1 MGNSHAVLWHS
12 RAFRHPDY
20 RLQVW
25 TATLQ
30 EEASEPRCGFSPDG
44 GEMDACL
51 FQTCIFS
58 LPAPPPGPR
67 WAHRYV
73 GIHNTNRSL
82 WLSRN
87 SRWKWSSEF
96 LLVALLHSSYVIG
109 CFYSISIVSL
119 TRSCTCVVHWQR
131 EDKPASKTCF
141 FQTIQFLKSAELS
154 LWSLFFNMFP
164 PARLAVL

>member
-1 MGNSHAVLWHS
+1 MLWYS

-119 TRSCTCVVHWQR
+119 TWARVSCTDSVKINQR
-131 EDKPASKTCF
+131 PKLVFCKQFSFWNLQSSVCDPYFLICF
-141 FQTIQFLKSAELS
+141 HLRGS
-154 LWSLFFNMFP
+154 LYYK
-164 PARLAVL
+164 

>member
-1 MGNSHAVLWHS
+1 MLWHS

-25 TATLQ
+25 MATLQ

-82 WLSRN
+82 W
-87 SRWKWSSEF
+87 KWSSEF

-119 TRSCTCVVHWQR
+119 TWHHLWRACRNTELHVCRALTAWR
-131 EDKPASKTCF
+131 KTSV
-141 FQTIQFLKSAELS
+141 QN
-154 LWSLFFNMFP
+154 LFFANNSVSEICRAQFVI
-164 PARLAVL
+164 LIF